1 MVGRD
6 GEGPGRA
13 SGIVL
18 ARFCLISTETSIP
31 NIGPGTADAKIV
43 FSDSPVRKGG
53 KPVDRSKKPWYLDL
67 AQRVVKTQCHKLCVL
82 VFQKTC
88 LQTQIQCSGAF
99 GRDYGT
105 HQRWLC
111 RRKCSNCL
119 KTMVWADF
127 VVERCWWCRVELTK
141 CPRTS
146 DAFRRT
152 IMLLGSVFSRAFGQ
166 SQDVPNPWFARGEG
180 ESQSPGGLLA
190 IFCVFHGQMMAHCA
204 GTWRDF
210 FQTPFPAPGYRYRHI
225 FPRKSDPR
233 PRTSP
238 LRAEKIIGRNE
249 DPTPGS
255 SFK

>member
-1 MVGRD
+1 MVLVGFDRNFDSEHPLWSSSAIPQLDGRQFAR
-6 GEGPGRA
+6 GESQWTGPKNH
-13 SGIVL
+13 GIWIWHNVWL
-18 ARFCLISTETSIP
+18 KHNVI
-31 NIGPGTADAKIV
+31 
-43 FSDSPVRKGG
+43 
-53 KPVDRSKKPWYLDL
+53 
-67 AQRVVKTQCHKLCVL
+67 CVL

-105 HQRWLC
+105 HQRWLS

-166 SQDVPNPWFARGEG
+166 SQDVPNPWL
-180 ESQSPGGLLA
+180 QGGKA
-190 IFCVFHGQMMAHCA
+190 SRRA
-204 GTWRDF
+204 GFWRF
-210 FQTPFPAPGYRYRHI
+210 SAYFISR
-225 FPRKSDPR
+225 
-233 PRTSP
+233 
-238 LRAEKIIGRNE
+238 
-249 DPTPGS
+249 
-255 SFK
+255 